1 MAARTAL
8 KLLVVA
14 GTLVSAT
21 VASGGLAG
29 AQLPTTTTE
38 LPTTTTELV
47 TTTIAAPTT
56 STTTSSTTTSST
68 SSTTTT
74 SSTTSTT
81 VDPNG
86 PSGGG
91 LSISVPG
98 AADLSPGTPVSA
110 GVVTAQLGAVTVTDG
125 RAGLVAGWT
134 VSVSSSDFTSGT
146 ETAAETI
153 SRANVAYWSGPATAT
168 AGPAMFT
175 PGQPTAQDA
184 ASLGAARTAFS
195 ALTSAGGTSA
205 TWVPGL
211 VVTLPITAVTGQYH
225 GTITHSVA

>member
-1 MAARTAL
+1 AL

-56 STTTSSTTTSST
+56 TTSSTTTSSTTTSST
-68 SSTTTT
+68 TS

-86 PSGGG
+86 PAGGG

-110 GVVTAQLGAVTVTDG
+110 RVVTAQLGAVTVTDG

-134 VSVSSSDFTSGT
+134 VSVSSSDFTSGA

-168 AGPAMFT
+168 VGPAMFA

-184 ASLGAARTAFS
+184 ASLGAPRTAFS